1 MITKEDALKNIEDWF
16 EELKQI
22 YSHYSSK
29 DVWVMLKSQYH
40 YIIFTNFIKNWWDI
54 NSWAEIYN
62 FLDFFWL
69 NLTNRDK
76 LVFFYLNFHFYWLWY
91 FELTG
96 NKSIEKYNI
105 VELFQND
112 IYIKLKEKDLE
123 NVCIIPAK
131 CMNHKK
137 FYEDFYKWYIE
148 GFFETIYFTYYDND
162 LIDSKYR
169 YDKKIIINTISY
181 LYNVLWD
188 EFEISKEMFQ
198 KKQEISFMEF
208 VICYSFLWFIEI
220 TGLSTV
226 YEENTKYWIRILPD
240 FKKILD
246 EIEEKRSLI
255 LDKVFDEKYNE
266 IKIKKQK
273 WEISFIEWQINIY
286 WDDTKFVDLK
296 KQYPFSKIETD
307 IHKWKINKYSIKEKI
322 KLKGGKE

>member
-1 MITKEDALKNIEDWF
+1 
-16 EELKQI
+16 
-22 YSHYSSK
+22 
-29 DVWVMLKSQYH
+29 
-40 YIIFTNFIKNWWDI
+40 
-54 NSWAEIYN
+54 
-62 FLDFFWL
+62 
-69 NLTNRDK
+69 
-76 LVFFYLNFHFYWLWY
+76 
-91 FELTG
+91 
-96 NKSIEKYNI
+96 
-105 VELFQND
+105 
-112 IYIKLKEKDLE
+112 
-123 NVCIIPAK
+123 
-131 CMNHKK
+131 
-137 FYEDFYKWYIE
+137 
-148 GFFETIYFTYYDND
+148 
-162 LIDSKYR
+162 
-169 YDKKIIINTISY
+169 
-181 LYNVLWD
+181 
-188 EFEISKEMFQ
+188 MFQ